1 MRRALGLAVSLC
13 VAAAAVAA
21 CRPSGDSGYVEI
33 KTVPVTPV
41 TKTALYL
48 DATKLAPIKEG
59 STVLR
64 QPVGTLKLQTDG
76 KGGAMA
82 ALCDIEIKKDRP
94 VRLAAI
100 SDELI
105 KRLNEFEVQPASETL
120 VYGRR
125 VVESVRQN
133 HDPLLK
139 SRLNHLP
146 YQLSTAGR
154 KEQQFS
160 FAADGICKWC
170 VQ

>member
-82 ALCDIEIKKDRP
+82 SLCDIEVKKDRITTVTVSILERP
-94 VRLAAI
+94 PRCECRFGGGDAAA
-100 SDELI
+100 
-105 KRLNEFEVQPASETL
+105 RA
-120 VYGRR
+120 
-125 VVESVRQN
+125 
-133 HDPLLK
+133 
-139 SRLNHLP
+139 
-146 YQLSTAGR
+146 
-154 KEQQFS
+154 
-160 FAADGICKWC
+160 C
-170 VQ
+170 VS